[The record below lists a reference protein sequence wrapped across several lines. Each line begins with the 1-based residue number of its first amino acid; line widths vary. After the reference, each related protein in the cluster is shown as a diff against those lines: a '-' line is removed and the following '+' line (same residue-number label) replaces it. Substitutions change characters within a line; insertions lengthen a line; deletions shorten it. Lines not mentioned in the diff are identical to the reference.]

1 MIQTLTAAPRDAA
14 PASSGARGIA
24 RGSAPKPAQSLDP
37 NRSGGHQKFTLDGA
51 SPG

>member
-24 RGSAPKPAQSLDP
+24 RGSAPKPTRSLDP
-37 NRSGGHQKFTLDGA
+37 NRSGGHQKFTLDGV